1 VGSPPDTPSSVG
13 DTSGARAPG
22 RLAAGQGETVL
33 RMGLSA
39 DPGEVSRVRHLLEDR
54 LTRRGVTVV
63 HDVAVLLTS
72 ELVTNAILHGS
83 PPLELHCRSADHT
96 FRVEVHDARR
106 LDTLAARTAAGDA
119 ESGRG
124 LLLVDALAARWGWE
138 RQGRRKVVWFELDP

>member
-1 VGSPPDTPSSVG
+1 MGSRPEVG
-13 DTSGARAPG
+13 DTQSREPG
-22 RLAAGQGETVL
+22 RLAGGRGDTVL

-39 DPGEVSRVRHLLEDR
+39 DPGEVARVRHLLEDR
-54 LTRRGVTVV
+54 LARRGVPVV

-72 ELVTNAILHGS
+72 ELVTNAILHGA
-83 PPLELHCRSADHT
+83 PPLELQCRGANRT
-96 FRVEVHDARR
+96 FRVEVHDSRR

-138 RQGRRKVVWFELDP
+138 RQGRRKVVWFELDA